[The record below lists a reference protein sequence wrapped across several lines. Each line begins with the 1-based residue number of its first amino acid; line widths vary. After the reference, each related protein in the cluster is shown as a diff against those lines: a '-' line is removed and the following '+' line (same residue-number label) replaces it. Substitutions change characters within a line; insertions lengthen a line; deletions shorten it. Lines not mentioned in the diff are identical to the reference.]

1 MKDFLFT
8 LLQAV
13 IIAAVPVITTFL
25 CDLIR
30 TKRNEVKARA
40 KSDAAKDLV
49 DDALGAVETAV
60 RVVSQTYVDELKKE
74 DRFSA
79 QNQEDALW
87 QAYDIAVGLMTDEA
101 QNYIGKHY
109 NGMQDWLKA
118 QIEAEVKKQKSQKS
132 RFPY

>member
-8 LLQAV
+8 LLQAI

-40 KSDAAKDLV
+40 NSDAAKDLV

-60 RVVSQTYVDELKKE
+60 RVVSQIYVDELKKE

-118 QIEAEVKKQKSQKS
+118 QIEAEVKKQKSQKL
-132 RFPY
+132 RFLY